1 VEGDHHLESQDS
13 SLEESKIADEHSPQQ
28 KDDYLKKLE
37 VEIASLNVSLI
48 CKNSLGVRKEVA
60 LIHME
65 RP

>member
-1 VEGDHHLESQDS
+1 V
-13 SLEESKIADEHSPQQ
+13 EESKIAEENSPQR
-28 KDDYLKKLE
+28 KDYLKKLE

-60 LIHME
+60 LIHFE

>member
-1 VEGDHHLESQDS
+1 MEGDHHLESQDS
-13 SLEESKIADEHSPQQ
+13 YLEESKESYPSQ
-28 KDDYLKKLE
+28 KDEYLKKLE

-60 LIHME
+60 LMHFE